1 MLRSSCTICTDL
13 LTCDNLAACP
23 CGHVY
28 HNNCLETWYQ
38 RSRTCPTCRKT
49 CPTSIKLF
57 FNDSQETASQED
69 IHAIKNEL
77 RKQAA
82 LNLEKDA
89 QIRVFKKEMN
99 EKASII
105 KEQNSRVMQLE
116 QSAENERAIQLS
128 FKKQVE
134 FLTEKT
140 KHLEKLEK
148 KVVFLK
154 TNLERLER
162 FETMLKGT
170 HEEVEDMLKNIG
182 SGSKTVNE
190 LSSQLIIMKKENEKM
205 RGAKKNASAEKARL
219 ERDYNSLNHKL
230 KTKELECGKLE
241 KEIET
246 LQDQLKE
253 TELEKQ
259 NLKKKVDKMQQSF
272 DSASPRG
279 TLINRLLQESPA
291 PLKLDETI
299 LLSSDTDE
307 NIEFIDVGTEK
318 QRSRLN
324 KSKPDFVSPIHP
336 GALQK
341 NRKRSYISIDNPGRL
356 STGYN
361 GLGGHSTV
369 LMPSQ
374 AKKIK
379 KVAKPRTVSKF
390 VRTNNNPPL
399 PHM

>member
-1 MLRSSCTICTDL
+1 M
-13 LTCDNLAACP
+13 TCDNLAACP

-38 RSRTCPTCRKT
+38 HSRTCPTCRKT

-57 FNDSQETASQED
+57 FNDLQETASQDD
-69 IHAIKNEL
+69 ILAIKNEL
-77 RKQAA
+77 RKQTA

-89 QIRVFKKEMN
+89 QIRIFKKEMN
-99 EKASII
+99 EKTSFI
-105 KEQNSRVMQLE
+105 KEQKSRVMQLE
-116 QSAENERAIQLS
+116 ESAENERAIQLS

-154 TNLERLER
+154 TNLEKLER
-162 FETMLKGT
+162 FEMMLKGT

-241 KEIET
+241 KEMET

-259 NLKKKVDKMQQSF
+259 NLKKKLDKMQQSF

-279 TLINRLLQESPA
+279 TLISRLLQES
-291 PLKLDETI
+291 
-299 LLSSDTDE
+299 
-307 NIEFIDVGTEK
+307 
-318 QRSRLN
+318 SRLN
-324 KSKPDFVSPIHP
+324 KPKPDFISPIHP

-341 NRKRSYISIDNPGRL
+341 NRKRSYIGIDNPGRL

-390 VRTNNNPPL
+390 VRTNSNPPL